1 MGAGSLSPAPDSAP
15 PAARFVPFAYGF
27 RPFFLAAGWYALI
40 AIAVWASLYNLGISP
55 FGSLP
60 SYLWHGH
67 EMLFGFVTA
76 AIAGFML
83 TAVPSWTGGRG
94 FAGWPLVVLTMV
106 WLAGRLAIGAAGW
119 IPLPVLAIVELAFLP
134 ALAVTLA
141 PSLLRTPNRNR
152 PLLLVLLVL
161 WATDVTFVYAI
172 KNGDAVLAG
181 TALRTALNI
190 VLLLITV
197 IGGRIVPSFTSSAL
211 RKRGIDADVR
221 VRSGVERLVIGGMI
235 ALVAADLIAP
245 RHWVTASI
253 AAAVAAVHAWR
264 MLGWQGSRTTGE
276 PIVWVLHVAYV
287 WLPIGLALKAVHLLT
302 AAGWAAHWMH
312 ALSVGA
318 AATMILAVTTRAA
331 LGHTGRPLT
340 VGRSIAVSYVLLV
353 AATTV
358 RVFGPALLPFSYHWT
373 VGVAS
378 LLWIAAFLIFAVKYT
393 PILIGPR
400 SDGKPG

>member
-1 MGAGSLSPAPDSAP
+1 MSPAPNAAP
-15 PAARFVPFAYGF
+15 RFVPFAYGF

-40 AIAVWASLYNLGISP
+40 AIAVWASVYSLGISP
-55 FGSLP
+55 FGPLP
-60 SYLWHGH
+60 PYLWHGH

-83 TAVPSWTGGRG
+83 TAVPSWTGDRG

-106 WLAGRLAIGAAGW
+106 WLAGRLAVGAAGW
-119 IPLPVLAIVELAFLP
+119 IPLPVLAVAELAFLP
-134 ALAVTLA
+134 ALAATLA
-141 PSLLRTPNRNR
+141 RSLLRTPNRNR

-161 WATDVTFVYAI
+161 WATDAAFVYALW
-172 KNGDAVLAG
+172 NGDTILAG
-181 TALRTALNI
+181 AALRTALNI
-190 VLLLITV
+190 VLLLVTV
-197 IGGRIVPSFTSSAL
+197 IGGRIVPSFTSNAL
-211 RKRGIDADVR
+211 RKRGIDVDVR
-221 VRSGVERLVIGGMI
+221 VQLAIERLVIGGMI
-235 ALVAADLIAP
+235 TLVAADLIAP

-264 MLGWQGSRTTGE
+264 MLGWRGMHIVAE
-276 PIVWVLHVAYV
+276 PIVWVLHAAYA

-302 AAGWAAHWMH
+302 AVGWAAHWMH

-340 VGRSIAVSYVLLV
+340 VGRAIAVSYVLLV
-353 AATTV
+353 AAATV
-358 RVFGPALLPFSYHWT
+358 RVFGPGLLPFPYHWT
-373 VGVAS
+373 VGIAS
-378 LLWIAAFLIFAVKYT
+378 LLWIAAFLIFAVIYT

-400 SDGKPG
+400 ADGKPG

>member
-1 MGAGSLSPAPDSAP
+1 MSPAPNGAP
-15 PAARFVPFAYGF
+15 PAPRFVPFAYGF

-40 AIAVWASLYNLGISP
+40 AIAVWAPLYSLGLSP

-60 SYLWHGH
+60 PYLWHGH

-83 TAVPSWTGGRG
+83 TAVPSWTGDRG
-94 FAGWPLVVLTMV
+94 FAGWPLVVLTIV
-106 WLAGRLAIGAAGW
+106 WLAGRLAVGAAGW
-119 IPLPVLAIVELAFLP
+119 ISLPVLAIAELAFLP

-141 PSLLRTPNRNR
+141 PSLLRTANRNR
-152 PLLLVLLVL
+152 SLMLVLLGL
-161 WATDVTFVYAI
+161 WATDVTFVYGLRDG
-172 KNGDAVLAG
+172 NAVLAG

-197 IGGRIVPSFTSSAL
+197 IGGRIVPSFTANAL

-221 VRSGVERLVIGGMI
+221 VRRGIERLVIGGMI
-235 ALVAADLIAP
+235 TLVAADLIAP

-253 AAAVAAVHAWR
+253 AAAVAAAHAWR
-264 MLGWQGSRTTGE
+264 MLGWQGMRSTRE
-276 PIVWVLHVAYV
+276 PIVWVLHAAYV

-302 AAGWAAHWMH
+302 GADWAAHWMH

-340 VGRSIAVSYVLLV
+340 VGRSIAVSYALLV
-353 AATTV
+353 AAATV
-358 RVFGPALLPFSYHWT
+358 RVFGPALLPIAYHWT
-373 VGVAS
+373 VDIAS
-378 LLWIAAFLIFAVKYT
+378 LLWIAAFLIFGVTYT

-400 SDGKPG
+400 ADGKPG

>member
-1 MGAGSLSPAPDSAP
+1 MSPAPNAAP
-15 PAARFVPFAYGF
+15 RFVPFAYGF

-40 AIAVWASLYNLGISP
+40 AIAVWASVYSLGISP
-55 FGSLP
+55 FGPLP
-60 SYLWHGH
+60 PYLWHGH

-83 TAVPSWTGGRG
+83 TAVPSWTGDRG

-106 WLAGRLAIGAAGW
+106 WLAGRLAVGAAGW
-119 IPLPVLAIVELAFLP
+119 IPLPVLAVAELAFLP
-134 ALAVTLA
+134 ALAATLA
-141 PSLLRTPNRNR
+141 RSLLRTPNRNR

-161 WATDVTFVYAI
+161 WATDAAFVYALW
-172 KNGDAVLAG
+172 NGDTILAG
-181 TALRTALNI
+181 AALRTALNI
-190 VLLLITV
+190 VLLLVTV
-197 IGGRIVPSFTSSAL
+197 IGGRIVPSFTSNAL
-211 RKRGIDADVR
+211 RKRGIDVDVR
-221 VRSGVERLVIGGMI
+221 VQLAIERLVIGGMI
-235 ALVAADLIAP
+235 TLVAADLIAP

-264 MLGWQGSRTTGE
+264 MLGWRGMHIIAE
-276 PIVWVLHVAYV
+276 PIVWVLHAAYA

-302 AAGWAAHWMH
+302 AVGWAAHWMH

-340 VGRSIAVSYVLLV
+340 VGRAIAVSYVLLV
-353 AATTV
+353 AAATV
-358 RVFGPALLPFSYHWT
+358 RVFGPGLLPFPYHWT
-373 VGVAS
+373 VGIAS
-378 LLWIAAFLIFAVKYT
+378 LLWIAAFLIFAVIYT

-400 SDGKPG
+400 ADGKPG